1 VKEGIKF
8 LSSSPQ
14 CICFFSISGK
24 YFTPSCTPQGGAN
37 EFKIHILNPQSFSWK
52 RKILSTVG
60 CLDMG
65 ISTTD
70 ETIIASKLTGNT
82 LRVYWHLLRSSTGVV
97 GVRET
102 QRSLGFSSPALALY
116 HLDKLSE
123 LGLVQKVRNEYR
135 LAKTINIG
143 VLKQFAKIGTFL
155 LPRYALYATMF
166 TTLLVFYVS
175 QFRAVNFY
183 SVFGLIFGI
192 LATGI
197 LWYEGLRIWRQ
208 RP

>member
-1 VKEGIKF
+1 MCLTKKRVDE
-8 LSSSPQ
+8 S
-14 CICFFSISGK
+14 
-24 YFTPSCTPQGGAN
+24 
-37 EFKIHILNPQSFSWK
+37 KIHISDPQPFSWK
-52 RKILSTVG
+52 RKILSTVES
-60 CLDMG
+60 LDMG

-70 ETIIASKLTGNT
+70 EAIIASKLKGNT

-123 LGLVQKVRNEYR
+123 LGLVQKVRDEYQ
-135 LAKTINIG
+135 LAKTVNIG
-143 VLKQFAKIGTFL
+143 VLKQFSKIGTFL
-155 LPRYALYATMF
+155 LPRYALYAAMF

-175 QFRAVNFY
+175 QFRAINFY